1 MAMESATTIL
11 SLLLAFICVASALMD
26 FRRHPSI
33 LESMARI
40 QSPYPPELLGRIK
53 AAAAGGLIIGVW
65 LEWLGS
71 ITAICLAGYFFI
83 AVAYHRKAKD
93 SIKDTAPAA
102 FLLIVSLATFVI
114 SIIAK

>member
-1 MAMESATTIL
+1 
-11 SLLLAFICVASALMD
+11 
-26 FRRHPSI
+26 
-33 LESMARI
+33 MARI
-40 QSPYPPELLGRIK
+40 RSPYPPELLGRIK

-71 ITAICLAGYFFI
+71 IAAICLAGYFFI

-93 SIKDTAPAA
+93 AFKDTAPAA
-102 FLLIVSLATFVI
+102 LLLVLSLSTFVI

>member
-1 MAMESATTIL
+1 MESATTVP
-11 SLLLAFICVASALMD
+11 SLILAFICVASALMD
-26 FRRHPSI
+26 FRHHPSI
-33 LESMARI
+33 VESMVRI
-40 QSPYPPELLGRIK
+40 KSPYPPELLGRIK
-53 AAAAGGLIIGVW
+53 VAAAGGLIVGVW

>member
-1 MAMESATTIL
+1 MAMDSATTVLALI
-11 SLLLAFICVASALMD
+11 LAFICVASALID

-33 LESMARI
+33 LESLARI
-40 QSPYPPELLGRIK
+40 NCPYPPELLGRIK
-53 AAAAGGLIIGVW
+53 SVAACGLIIGVW

-93 SIKDTAPAA
+93 SIKDTAPAG
-102 FLLIVSLATFVI
+102 FMLVLSFATFVI

>member
-1 MAMESATTIL
+1 MSTISTVL
-11 SLLLAFICVASALMD
+11 AALLIAVCVASALMD
-26 FRRHPSI
+26 FRHHPSI
-33 LESMARI
+33 VESMVRI
-40 QSPYPPELLGRIK
+40 KSPYPPELLGRIK
-53 AAAAGGLIIGVW
+53 VAAAGGLIIGVW

-102 FLLIVSLATFVI
+102 FLLIFSFATFVI